1 MAKARNEKLASE
13 AYVWSVVNRA
23 EENLEN
29 KSDKFEAKMD
39 KRFDKV
45 MTALDW
51 LIGRFKKFDEEQTIL
66 SERVGDHGD
75 RIEKLEESKYI
86 TS

>member
-1 MAKARNEKLASE
+1 MVKIKSNKLASE
-13 AYVWSVVNRA
+13 TYVWSVVNRA

-51 LIGRFKKFDEEQTIL
+51 LNT
-66 SERVGDHGD
+66 
-75 RIEKLEESKYI
+75 
-86 TS
+86 